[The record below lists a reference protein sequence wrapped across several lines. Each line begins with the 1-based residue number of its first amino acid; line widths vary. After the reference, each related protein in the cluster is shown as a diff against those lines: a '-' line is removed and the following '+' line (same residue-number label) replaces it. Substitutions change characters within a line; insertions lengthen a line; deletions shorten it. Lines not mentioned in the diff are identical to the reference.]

1 MGLFR
6 KITSAST
13 LGAVDYRSDKER
25 TAAYTKGAKK
35 QAKKQTKIMR
45 DQARAQEQHQRAM
58 QAQTAASTPAPAPM
72 PPAPVAAPAPVV
84 QGPPPGWYTDQSD
97 ANVNR
102 WFDGAQWTSS
112 TQPRQQPP
120 Q

>member
-1 MGLFR
+1 M
-6 KITSAST
+6 TSVST

-58 QAQTAASTPAPAPM
+58 HAQAAASTVAPALAPT

-84 QGPPPGWYTDQSD
+84 QGPPPGWYPDQSD
-97 ANVNR
+97 VNVNR
-102 WFDGAQWTSS
+102 WFDGQNWTDHL
-112 TQPRQQPP
+112 QPRQ
-120 Q
+120 